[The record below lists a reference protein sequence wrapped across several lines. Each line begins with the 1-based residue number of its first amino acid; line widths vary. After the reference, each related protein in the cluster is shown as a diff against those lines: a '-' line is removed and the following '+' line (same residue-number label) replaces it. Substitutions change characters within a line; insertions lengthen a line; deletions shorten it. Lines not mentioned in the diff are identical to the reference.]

1 MRPRKITAVWSAY
14 LSETWARVLFYPC
27 RAHLMRC
34 FVGVW
39 CVRGRGEPRQRAHS
53 HRAGTRGAA
62 AEPRLALYPAFLC
75 ARPVPKASSS
85 VFPVRQLIG
94 ALRLVFCTQRR
105 AVTSAPRTPPLP
117 QTAGSSEYQDHA
129 NA

>member
-1 MRPRKITAVWSAY
+1 MWSTY
-14 LSETWARVLFYPC
+14 LSETWARVPFYPC

-62 AEPRLALYPAFLC
+62 AEPRLALYPAFLSRSMCPSC
-75 ARPVPKASSS
+75 AKGLLFSIPC
-85 VFPVRQLIG
+85 
-94 ALRLVFCTQRR
+94 ALTDRCAAYGLLHT
-105 AVTSAPRTPPLP
+105 APGRHLRSQDPTPAPDR
-117 QTAGSSEYQDHA
+117 GFK
-129 NA
+129 